1 MKVVVVTGLERNKD
15 AMAKRC
21 TELKLSGFKQL
32 TNYAV
37 VNRVDRHPHDIERAE
52 TNEILCLHKL
62 LPNGKFFIT
71 TNSDHII
78 NVLRV
83 MRNKG
88 EIDDLEVRH
97 FGPDGT
103 ESKVEVGPDGEPDA
117 YPDGFL
123 DEWKNL
129 MRQLHVTKDWKVDL
143 MTEQ

>member
-21 TELKLSGFKQL
+21 AELKRSGFKQL

-37 VNRVDRHPHDIERAE
+37 VNGVDRHPLDIERAE

-71 TNSDHII
+71 TNSEHVI

-88 EIDDLEVRH
+88 EIDNLEVRH

-123 DEWKNL
+123 DEWQHL
-129 MRQLHVTKDWKVDL
+129 MCQILAPKEEEVA
-143 MTEQ
+143 